1 MRTPEEWDAFYRTPN
16 PWGSSGGPE
25 DLVRSESLLTR
36 LRDAHF
42 ESAIDFGSGEG
53 RLTNELSQLA
63 SQVVGYDI
71 SATAVARARKRYPH
85 IEFQQG
91 DLLDVL
97 QQPAITS
104 EPFDFVCVA
113 EMLYYLQTDD
123 ERHAAVAGLA
133 KIGRPNC
140 LFFFS
145 VIVTGSSKHRRYF
158 VHEEFVKLLS
168 EHFNVIASFPCLARE
183 TWAYRALR
191 QLSFTPALQR
201 RFIRVWTAMHRPE
214 QAKHAG
220 YFALK
225 AGGRQHS

>member
-1 MRTPEEWDAFYRTPN
+1 MRTPKEWDAFYRTPN

-25 DLVRSESLLTR
+25 DLARSESLLDR
-36 LRDAHF
+36 LKDAHF
-42 ESAIDFGSGEG
+42 EHAIDFGCGEG
-53 RLTNELSQLA
+53 RLTNELSQVA
-63 SQVVGYDI
+63 SHVIGYDI
-71 SATAVARARKRYPH
+71 SATAVARARERFPH

-97 QQPAITS
+97 QLPQVMS
-104 EPFDFVCVA
+104 EPYDFVCVA
-113 EMLYYLQTDD
+113 EMLYYLQTDE

-133 KIGRPNC
+133 RIGAPNC

-158 VHEEFVKLLS
+158 AHDEFVKLLS

-183 TWAYRALR
+183 TWSYRTLR
-191 QLSFTPALQR
+191 QLSLTPALQR
-201 RFIRVWTAMHRPE
+201 RFIRAWTALHAPE

-225 AGGRQHS
+225 ADARQHS